1 MGFDSGSIS
10 FRRYAVVGDGAPAAA
25 DQALLDKLAEHA
37 LRPTEVGVP
46 EDVEYGWSGGRHVLD
61 GTFSFDR
68 NVFADALHF
77 ALRVDTNRV
86 PAELKRA
93 YQIMEEDAAAA
104 GNPSQFVSKKQKRDA
119 KDVVRRK
126 VEDDLR
132 SGQFRRS
139 RLTHVLW
146 DLPTATVCC
155 AASASVE
162 EKLREIF
169 ERTFGLELAPLS
181 AGAVAMRVVDA
192 AGRRRDVE
200 DLRPTRFVTAP
211 RADAAGEDE
220 NGDAPADYPWVA
232 KSAEQKDFLGNEFLL
247 WLWHEADRRDGYV
260 AVDDGTGAAG
270 KDEIAVMFDRALDL
284 DCAFAVTG
292 KASLRSTG
300 PAKMPEAAAALR
312 AGKVP
317 RKCGLTLEHA
327 GSLYA
332 FNLSAETLAV
342 SSLKLPEVPEADTPR
357 VLFEE
362 RIGQL
367 RDFNRTF
374 DRLFGTFVRQRIG
387 GGWEGVTNAA
397 RRWIADLGRT
407 KRVVSAGGSA
417 GGGGSRVQPLVEV
430 ELATP

>member
-1 MGFDSGSIS
+1 MAFDSGSIS
-10 FRRYAVVGDGAPAAA
+10 FRRYAVVGASPQIV
-25 DQALLDKLAEHA
+25 DQDLLDKIAEHA
-37 LRPTEVGVP
+37 LRPTETGVP

-61 GTFSFDR
+61 GNFSFEH

-93 YQIMEEDAAAA
+93 YQIMEEEAVAA
-104 GNPSQFVSKKQKRDA
+104 GNPSQFISKKQKRDV

-132 SGQFRRS
+132 SGQYRRS
-139 RLTHVLW
+139 KLTPILW
-146 DLPTATVCC
+146 DLPAATVYC
-155 AASASVE
+155 AAGQSTE

-169 ERTFGLELAPLS
+169 ERTFGLELSPLS
-181 AGAVAMRVVDA
+181 AGTAAMHVVERS
-192 AGRRRDVE
+192 GRRRDVE
-200 DLRPTRFVTAP
+200 DLRPTRFASGP
-211 RADAAGEDE
+211 D
-220 NGDAPADYPWVA
+220 GDAQQPDYPWTA
-232 KSAEQKDFLGNEFLL
+232 KSAEVKDFLGNEFLL

-260 AVDDGTGAAG
+260 ALGGGDDA
-270 KDEIAVMFDRALDL
+270 AVMFDKALDL
-284 DCAFAVTG
+284 DCAYAFSG
-292 KASLRSTG
+292 RASLRSTG

-332 FNLSAETLAV
+332 FTLNAETLAV
-342 SSLKLPEVPEADTPR
+342 SGLKMPEVPEADTPR

-367 RDFNRTF
+367 RDFGRLL
-374 DRLFGTFVRQRIG
+374 DRLFAAFVSARSG
-387 GGWEGVTNAA
+387 GGWESTTQGI
-397 RRWIADLGRT
+397 RRWIGTLGQH
-407 KRVVSAGGSA
+407 GGKVN
-417 GGGGSRVQPLVEV
+417 GSRL
-430 ELATP
+430 ELATA